1 MVRLTIQER
10 IFIVE
15 TMTATK
21 SEIATRR
28 KFYTKFGR
36 KVNLKTITAN
46 VKKWKESGSV
56 QDCHKGNSGRPKS
69 GRSPENRDKV
79 KSLIDSN
86 SKMSIRRISSA
97 SSLKPSTVRRIM
109 KMDLRLKPYKPQIS
123 QELKEGDD
131 MKRLAFCNRIE
142 EMIQNDFDPG
152 QIIFSDE
159 SHVYLHSTPNKQNN
173 REWRLSRPNNRTS
186 VPLHS
191 AKVTVWC
198 GLNSK
203 KVIGPFFY
211 QDPDTG
217 SPLTVNKERYTNML
231 MEIFP
236 EDSEEASSD
245 SIFMQD
251 GAPAHTSRMAMEWLE
266 NRFPGRLI
274 SNKSDFIWP
283 PRSPDLNPLDFFL
296 WGYMKEQIHRAQP
309 GSIAEV
315 KQLIENFM
323 ASITEDLLQ
332 RVTGQFVS
340 RIRRCIEANGGV
352 FE

>member
-1 MVRLTIQER
+1 
-10 IFIVE
+10 
-15 TMTATK
+15 
-21 SEIATRR
+21 
-28 KFYTKFGR
+28 
-36 KVNLKTITAN
+36 
-46 VKKWKESGSV
+46 
-56 QDCHKGNSGRPKS
+56 
-69 GRSPENRDKV
+69 
-79 KSLIDSN
+79 
-86 SKMSIRRISSA
+86 
-97 SSLKPSTVRRIM
+97 
-109 KMDLRLKPYKPQIS
+109 
-123 QELKEGDD
+123 
-131 MKRLAFCNRIE
+131 MKRLAFCNWIE
-142 EMIQNDFDPG
+142 ELIQNDFDPG

-159 SHVYLHSTPNKQNN
+159 SHVYLQSTPNKQNN
-173 REWRLSRPNNRTS
+173 HEWGLSRPENQIS

-198 GLNSK
+198 GLNST
-203 KVIGPFFY
+203 KVLGPFFY

-217 SPLTVNKERYTNML
+217 APLTVTKERYTQML

-236 EDSEEASSD
+236 EDCEEASSN

-251 GAPAHTSRMAMEWLE
+251 GAPAHTSRMALDWLQ

-274 SNKSDFIWP
+274 SNKSEFTWP
-283 PRSPDLNPLDFFL
+283 PRSPDLNPLDFFI
-296 WGYMKEQIHRAQP
+296 WGYMKEEIHRAQP

>member
-1 MVRLTIQER
+1 MHLFL
-10 IFIVE
+10 IF
-15 TMTATK
+15 
-21 SEIATRR
+21 
-28 KFYTKFGR
+28 
-36 KVNLKTITAN
+36 
-46 VKKWKESGSV
+46 
-56 QDCHKGNSGRPKS
+56 
-69 GRSPENRDKV
+69 
-79 KSLIDSN
+79 
-86 SKMSIRRISSA
+86 
-97 SSLKPSTVRRIM
+97 
-109 KMDLRLKPYKPQIS
+109 
-123 QELKEGDD
+123 
-131 MKRLAFCNRIE
+131 
-142 EMIQNDFDPG
+142 
-152 QIIFSDE
+152 
-159 SHVYLHSTPNKQNN
+159 VYVIP
-173 REWRLSRPNNRTS
+173 
-186 VPLHS
+186 
-191 AKVTVWC
+191 AWC

-217 SPLTVNKERYTNML
+217 SPLTVNKERYTKML

-266 NRFPGRLI
+266 KRFPGRLI

>member
-1 MVRLTIQER
+1 M
-10 IFIVE
+10 
-15 TMTATK
+15 
-21 SEIATRR
+21 
-28 KFYTKFGR
+28 FGR
-36 KVNLKTITAN
+36 DLNLKTITAN
-46 VKKWKESGSV
+46 VKKWKELGTV
-56 QDCHKGNSGRPKS
+56 QDCHKGNSGRSKS

-79 KSLIDSN
+79 LSLVDSN
-86 SKMSIRRISSA
+86 SKMSIRRIAFA
-97 SSLKPSTVRRIM
+97 SSLKPTTVHNIL
-109 KMDLRLKPYKPQIS
+109 KKELRLKPYKPQIS

-159 SHVYLHSTPNKQNN
+159 SHVYLQSTPNKQNN
-173 REWRLSRPNNRTS
+173 REWRLSRPENRIS

-198 GLNSK
+198 GLNST
-203 KVIGPFFY
+203 KVFGPFFY

-217 SPLTVNKERYTNML
+217 APLTVTKERYTKML

-236 EDSEEASSD
+236 EDSEEVSSN

-251 GAPAHTSRMAMEWLE
+251 GAPAHTSRMSMEWLE
-266 NRFPGRLI
+266 NRFPGRLL
-274 SNKSDFIWP
+274 SNKSEFIWP

-296 WGYMKEQIHRAQP
+296 WGYMKEEIHRAQP
-309 GSIAEV
+309 GSITEV

-340 RIRRCIEANGGV
+340 RIRKCIEANGGV